1 MKTSTKVPVVKV
13 LSSFFTI
20 LILGLG
26 TSCSDEITK
35 QVEPEIIT
43 EKNDLSAA
51 LEIAD
56 EFFAQIDP
64 STRGVSRTA
73 ASIQK
78 LNTPSTRSGGD
89 EIDVRLINYAD
100 NQGFA
105 LMDVR
110 PGLETIYA
118 ISPEG
123 QLSFSDTVSN
133 PVLKEFFD
141 GVGEYEPQITLLP
154 VIPIEYKKSYIIKE
168 HCINK
173 LNEWAEAWDEL
184 PNNNEIYFSGTRSW
198 AGTAAIA
205 VAKIMSFY
213 KYPSKFYLPDVG
225 GDYIIS
231 WDNFLNTE
239 DKIVKY
245 LLVAYLGWH
254 EVYLNSKYKVFYT
267 ETDPSNIGNTFR
279 NMTYSMPGCNGE
291 LLSKKVDFVK
301 SILREGYGVYK
312 RGPVIAHSTQTKDQ
326 ITTAKNQYWII
337 DGFVDREY
345 YLVNASGNIF
355 NPTTPYKAPTLLHC
369 VWGDGKSPNGYYAL
383 IMGTSNLDNSTQEHI
398 ISPNNKNI
406 QSFKETGDTIAYTF
420 KDLRIYGGWY
430 F

>member
-1 MKTSTKVPVVKV
+1 MKTFTKVLVVKV

-141 GVGEYEPQITLLP
+141 GVGEYEPQITLPP

-254 EVYLNSKYKVFYT
+254 EVYLNSKYKVF
-267 ETDPSNIGNTFR
+267 
-279 NMTYSMPGCNGE
+279 
-291 LLSKKVDFVK
+291 
-301 SILREGYGVYK
+301 
-312 RGPVIAHSTQTKDQ
+312 
-326 ITTAKNQYWII
+326 
-337 DGFVDREY
+337 
-345 YLVNASGNIF
+345 
-355 NPTTPYKAPTLLHC
+355 
-369 VWGDGKSPNGYYAL
+369 
-383 IMGTSNLDNSTQEHI
+383 
-398 ISPNNKNI
+398 
-406 QSFKETGDTIAYTF
+406 
-420 KDLRIYGGWY
+420 
-430 F
+430 